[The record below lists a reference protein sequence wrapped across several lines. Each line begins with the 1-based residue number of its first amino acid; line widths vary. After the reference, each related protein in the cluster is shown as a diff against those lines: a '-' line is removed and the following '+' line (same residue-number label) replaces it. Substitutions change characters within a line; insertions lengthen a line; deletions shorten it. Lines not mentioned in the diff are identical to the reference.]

1 MPTRFSS
8 FSISQLL
15 NNFYYEEFVPRACVT
30 KKRRRIQTKPVLLE
44 LMESYGSYKTL
55 RDFYYGC
62 IDKAKAGHLYL
73 DLAEWFQDLQAAGFP
88 ARDSEAWQI
97 ASFPTEEVWA
107 AKEAERKVKHEK
119 DCDAILVE
127 CTLRASEFARIR
139 RDKMVRYLEKQPDPL
154 RWRNIT
160 ALVDRKTLEY
170 VETEVRHIREFE
182 EDCAEGYGNIL

>member
-1 MPTRFSS
+1 MTIGKIELVFAYPVHSCTCFLLPASLLSVFFPMPTRFSS

-30 KKRRRIQTKPVLLE
+30 KKRRRIQTKPALLE

-97 ASFPTEEVWA
+97 ASFPTEEIWA
-107 AKEAERKVKHEK
+107 AK
-119 DCDAILVE
+119 
-127 CTLRASEFARIR
+127 
-139 RDKMVRYLEKQPDPL
+139 
-154 RWRNIT
+154 
-160 ALVDRKTLEY
+160 
-170 VETEVRHIREFE
+170 
-182 EDCAEGYGNIL
+182 